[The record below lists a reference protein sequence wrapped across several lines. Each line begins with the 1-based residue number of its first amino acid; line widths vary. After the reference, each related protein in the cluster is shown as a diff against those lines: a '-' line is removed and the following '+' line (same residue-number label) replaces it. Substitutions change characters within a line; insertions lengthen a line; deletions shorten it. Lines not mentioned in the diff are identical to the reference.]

1 MALAERIAMKQV
13 HAGKLSKTHLRLET
27 LEKTSRLLEESQTIA
42 HIGGWE
48 YDLATNNIVWT
59 PEVYRIYGVGL
70 EYNPNNLQD
79 DIAFYAPASASLIE
93 AAFNRAVQEGVAYD
107 LELQLIRA
115 DGNTIWVR
123 TMGRVI
129 VEGGKIT
136 RVVGTIMDVTERKT
150 AQLDLARL
158 NENLEF
164 RVRERTAK
172 LEAANKEL
180 EGFAFRIAHDL
191 KAPLRAISGFS
202 KMVAEDYSPVL
213 DDECKRRLAVV
224 SENAAKLDMRIS
236 SIVTITRIGTTEPV
250 PSMMA
255 MREMALAMYHEV
267 VPAVEIPCIKF
278 LLCPIPD
285 CAGDSTMMRRVWGNL
300 ISNSVKFTAGRVKRV
315 IEITAETSDSEFKY
329 CVRDNGVG
337 FDPEYAGKLFNLFS
351 RLHRDC
357 DYQGTGAGL
366 AIVRRIVE
374 LHGGQVGAEYSEVK
388 GTVFWFT
395 MPRKKV

>member
-1 MALAERIAMKQV
+1 MNSMKNEKQ
-13 HAGKLSKTHLRLET
+13 SET
-27 LEKTSRLLEESQTIA
+27 SLLLEKSERMNRLLEESQTIA

-48 YDLATNNIVWT
+48 YDLATNNITWT
-59 PEVYRIYGVGL
+59 PEVYRIYGVGP
-70 EYNPNNLQD
+70 EYNPNSLQN
-79 DIAFYAPASASLIE
+79 DIAFYAPASAFLIE
-93 AAFNRAVQEGVAYD
+93 AAFNRAVKEGVSYD

-129 VEGGKIT
+129 TEDGKIT
-136 RVVGTIMDVTERKT
+136 RVHGNIMDVTERKT
-150 AQLDLARL
+150 AQLELARL
-158 NENLEF
+158 NESLEI

-213 DDECKRRLAVV
+213 DEECKRRLAVV
-224 SENAAKLDMRIS
+224 SENAAKLDTLIS
-236 SIVTITRIGTTEPV
+236 NIVTITRIGTTEPGSSV
-250 PSMMA
+250 MA

-267 VPAVEIPCIKF
+267 VPAAEIPDIKF
-278 LLCPIPD
+278 MLCPIPD
-285 CAGDSTMMRRVWGNL
+285 CTGDSTMMRKVWSNL
-300 ISNSVKFTAGRVKRV
+300 ISNAVKFTAGMPDRV
-315 IEITAETSDSEFKY
+315 IEIYAETTDSELRYF
-329 CVRDNGVG
+329 VRDNGVG
-337 FDPEYAGKLFNLFS
+337 FDPAHISKLFNLFS

-357 DYQGTGAGL
+357 DYQGAGAGL

-374 LHGGQVGAEYSEVK
+374 LHGGQVGAECSK
-388 GTVFWFT
+388 ARGTVFWFSL
-395 MPRKKV
+395 PRSPE